1 MKNFNLNQYGMVPVI
16 YIIAVIVVLG
26 AFAALFFQ
34 LSNKGA
40 NKKPSP
46 PPNTAS
52 LKIPA
57 QDKDCADR
65 DYTGCDGVEVVK
77 WTDDGKR

>member
-1 MKNFNLNQYGMVPVI
+1 MLNQKGMVPVI
-16 YIIAVIVVLG
+16 YIIAAVVILG

-34 LSNKGA
+34 LLNKGD
-40 NKKPSP
+40 KKPSP

-57 QDKDCADR
+57 ADKDCNDR
-65 DYTGCDGVEVVK
+65 DYTGCDGVEVFT